1 MRLRCGVAGAEL
13 LQGLPRQAGDD
24 PLEGHYQAS
33 VCVLLGGGG
42 GLKGAIRNGACA
54 CVGGALKGTTRRAC
68 GGRALKGT
76 TRRACVRERE
86 RECVCVCVSGGD
98 EVHTRTTSHKGGAAE
113 ALVAT

>member
-1 MRLRCGVAGAEL
+1 MLQAQNYCRGFHDKLEMIRLKGTIR
-13 LQGLPRQAGDD
+13 R
-24 PLEGHYQAS
+24 
-33 VCVLLGGGG
+33 VCVYCWGGG
-42 GLKGAIRNGACA
+42 GLKGANRNGACA